1 MKKIISLL
9 LAAIMVFSIP
19 CTVFA
24 AETPTLTEEELWE
37 QIANNTATVTHEVR
51 PASSFTQEEIAQS
64 PDLQQIFN
72 EIYNTGARTI
82 NKDAV
87 YGDIYTTTVVT
98 DAGQTVIYRSYPKV
112 TFSVVDVG
120 TASSAD
126 IYSTFDVIES
136 VNVDGDLNSGW
147 NNAIRYKNVIGTMG
161 CGVNTAFTDDVTLS
175 GNTSGLLAG
184 NVKGFINFVASA
196 TGYNTVSQILAA
208 FDSVSYTGSRV
219 SSRDI
224 TSDYVRVVSSKM
236 DNEVLFSNDHSLTV
250 QSSMSTIDSTKTAN
264 QSAKAVAEW
273 TFDVYFFVGSLSPAY
288 NDESISID
296 VDYKV
301 NVK

>member
-1 MKKIISLL
+1 
-9 LAAIMVFSIP
+9 
-19 CTVFA
+19 
-24 AETPTLTEEELWE
+24 
-37 QIANNTATVTHEVR
+37 
-51 PASSFTQEEIAQS
+51 
-64 PDLQQIFN
+64 
-72 EIYNTGARTI
+72 
-82 NKDAV
+82 
-87 YGDIYTTTVVT
+87 
-98 DAGQTVIYRSYPKV
+98 
-112 TFSVVDVG
+112 
-120 TASSAD
+120 
-126 IYSTFDVIES
+126 
-136 VNVDGDLNSGW
+136 
-147 NNAIRYKNVIGTMG
+147 MG

-175 GNTSGLLAG
+175 GNTSGLLTG

-196 TGYNTVSQILAA
+196 AGYNTVSQILAA

>member
-1 MKKIISLL
+1 MKKLISLML
-9 LAAIMVFSIP
+9 TIIMVFSIS
-19 CTVFA
+19 CTAFA
-24 AETPTLTEEELWE
+24 AETPKLTEEELWE
-37 QIANNTATVTHEVR
+37 QVANNAATVTNEVR
-51 PASSFTQEEIAQS
+51 PVSSFTQEEIEQS

-72 EIYNTGARTI
+72 EIYKDVSRTI
-82 NKDAV
+82 HNKTAL
-87 YGDIYTTTVVT
+87 GNLYTTTIVT

-126 IYSTFDVIES
+126 IYSTFKVIET

-147 NNAIRYKNVIGTMG
+147 NNAIRYKNVTGTMG

-175 GNTSGLLAG
+175 GNSSGLPTG
-184 NVKGFINFVASA
+184 NIKGFINFVSNVAGF
-196 TGYNTVSQILAA
+196 TTVSQILSA

-224 TSDYVRVVSSKM
+224 TSEYVRVVGSKM
-236 DNEVLFSNDHSLTV
+236 DKEVLFSKDHSLTV
-250 QSSMSTIDSTKTAN
+250 QSSMSTINSTKTAN
-264 QSAKAVAEW
+264 QSTKAAAKW

-288 NDESISID
+288 SGESISIN